1 MRRSV
6 LCSTIA
12 SYLRCRFV
20 SLSAL
25 WADWHRMGRQRR
37 ASKSRGSS
45 SRCGLIKNASV
56 RRAARQF
63 RLIIGLNEP
72 RNNRTS
78 EQALVF
84 EATLDER
91 IFLINPKYLAHD
103 VTHFAEGAV
112 SVHGIQQIRH
122 NVLAVA
128 AGRLEKFQ
136 TAGGLV
142 AVAFAPEFVQPG
154 DLASLTLRVHLKD
167 RYLDRF
173 VHNVVIDSDDYTL
186 PRVDLALIAEG
197 CVGDLSLEISTLY
210 GSDDAAHI
218 LDLVEVRVGFLLALL
233 GKRLEE
239 IASAHR
245 VHGIRNAGLVGDYL
259 LRAQRQHGG
268 LLARQR

>member
-1 MRRSV
+1 
-6 LCSTIA
+6 
-12 SYLRCRFV
+12 
-20 SLSAL
+20 
-25 WADWHRMGRQRR
+25 MGRRRR

-56 RRAARQF
+56 RRTARQF
-63 RLIIGLNEP
+63 
-72 RNNRTS
+72 
-78 EQALVF
+78 
-84 EATLDER
+84 
-91 IFLINPKYLAHD
+91 
-103 VTHFAEGAV
+103 
-112 SVHGIQQIRH
+112 
-122 NVLAVA
+122 
-128 AGRLEKFQ
+128 
-136 TAGGLV
+136 
-142 AVAFAPEFVQPG
+142 
-154 DLASLTLRVHLKD
+154 

-173 VHNVVIDSDDYTL
+173 VHNVIIDSDDYTL